1 MFCRALRSFCRR
13 VAAYQRTR
21 RCSGRARSLPR
32 ARSCHCRAVWRRSAA
47 RLAWITSGTRGK
59 TERACLASRRPSASP
74 SRTDRSYAQARRV
87 CYCRSSCCLS
97 HDRNTLSFSGSVMGL
112 ASSRSFYE
120 EQMAGFEEAWSD
132 ASISRDGEAV
142 SPQLRPLLYQV
153 YVQVLEEPK
162 NLPALKNC
170 LVQLLTFL
178 AGDGRSNANCWA
190 VDLFF

>member
-1 MFCRALRSFCRR
+1 
-13 VAAYQRTR
+13 
-21 RCSGRARSLPR
+21 
-32 ARSCHCRAVWRRSAA
+32 
-47 RLAWITSGTRGK
+47 
-59 TERACLASRRPSASP
+59 
-74 SRTDRSYAQARRV
+74 
-87 CYCRSSCCLS
+87 
-97 HDRNTLSFSGSVMGL
+97 MGL

-190 VDLFF
+190 VDLFFCCSEGWGADWSDQGLPDEFHDVFARMGDALHDTVRAKHIAENFDCLPEQLLDRVNRIDTNGPRS